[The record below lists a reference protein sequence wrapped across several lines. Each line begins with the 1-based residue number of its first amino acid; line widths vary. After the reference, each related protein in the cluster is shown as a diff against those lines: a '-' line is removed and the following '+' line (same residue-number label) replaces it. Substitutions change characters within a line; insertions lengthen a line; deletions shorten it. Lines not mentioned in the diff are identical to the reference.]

1 MAAELA
7 AFEQRIGYEFQNKQ
21 LLLRALT
28 HRSRAFEGAVGSAER
43 EPDNEQLEFLG
54 DSILG
59 FLVSEL
65 LVQRYSS
72 FGEGRLSKLKAWLV
86 SANHLHQAARR
97 IELGS
102 FLRLGRGE
110 ELSGGRGKRALL
122 ADALEAVIAAM
133 YLDGGLEAVRRFAR
147 QHIVADLEMAEKEV
161 EMLVVDYKSALQE
174 AVQSMGLPPPRYSI
188 AGESGPEH
196 QKIFTVEARIGQIA
210 SGRAEGPSKKAAG
223 QRAAQLA
230 LEQLRALE
238 PDGAG
243 EDPHQDGGEAD

>member
-7 AFEQRIGYEFQNKQ
+7 AFEEKIEYVFRNKQ

-28 HRSRAFEGAVGSAER
+28 HRSRAFEGSAGPSER

-59 FLVSEL
+59 FLVSEML
-65 LVQRYSS
+65 LEQYPS

-86 SANHLHQAARR
+86 SANHLHVKAKKL
-97 IELGS
+97 ELGS

-110 ELSGGRGKRALL
+110 ELSGGRAKRALL
-122 ADALEAVIAAM
+122 ADALEAVMAAM

-147 QHIVADLEMAEKEV
+147 RHIVAEMELAEKEA
-161 EMLVVDYKSALQE
+161 ELVVDYKSALQE
-174 AVQSMGLPPPRYSI
+174 AVHGMGLPQPRYLI

-196 QKIFTVEARIGQIA
+196 QKMFIVEARVGHVV

-223 QRAAQLA
+223 QRAAQVA
-230 LEQLRALE
+230 LEQLRAMQ

-243 EDPHQDGGEAD
+243 ADPTDEEPDAAR